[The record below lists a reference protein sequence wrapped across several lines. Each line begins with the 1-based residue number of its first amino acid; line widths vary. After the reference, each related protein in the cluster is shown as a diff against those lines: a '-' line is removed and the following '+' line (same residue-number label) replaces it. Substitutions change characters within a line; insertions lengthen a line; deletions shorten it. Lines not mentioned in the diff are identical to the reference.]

1 MATARGRRGISEN
14 EVSVGE
20 TEVQQ
25 HLFLILSFMLPSRSV
40 RTVTDCYVHPS
51 CSVTAPPDQT
61 DCLTCHTDRDIVHKL
76 SVITFCYII
85 QYYRL

>member
-14 EVSVGE
+14 EVFVGE

-51 CSVTAPPDQT
+51 CSVTAPADQT
-61 DCLTCHTDRDIVHKL
+61 DCFTCHTNRDIVNKL